1 MGKPGQAQLEE
12 EADPVSS
19 GKSDRDCGAA
29 QSVAGVEAGNRGK
42 PEAGVAGIL
51 GVQGSAAR
59 LDSTAFLGPP
69 LIPGGRAVYSKLVL
83 KTSSPV
89 FKTLM

>member
-51 GVQGSAAR
+51 CRPAGLHSLPRSPTHSWRQSGVFQ
-59 LDSTAFLGPP
+59 
-69 LIPGGRAVYSKLVL
+69 
-83 KTSSPV
+83 TSSKNKQSC
-89 FKTLM
+89 F